1 MTDCMEITVS
11 SAEETFGIG
20 EALGRAL
27 EPGSVVALTG
37 ELGAGKTVIAKG
49 IAKGV
54 GIEEEPTSPTFV
66 IMNVYE
72 VNEKGD
78 GGERKALKRG
88 IKRLYHLDLYRISGL
103 EELEGIGYE
112 DYFFDDEAVVVVEWA
127 ERVKG
132 IFPPSAIHIEIEIPA
147 QGGGDKKRGSKEAGN
162 DVEGDSG
169 VVDNGIVGSA
179 EIGIITKRTIKIMG
193 EEDWLLSFKS
203 MVERA

>member
-1 MTDCMEITVS
+1 MEITVS
-11 SAEETFGIG
+11 SAEETFGVG

-49 IAKGV
+49 IARGL

-66 IMNVYE
+66 IINIYE
-72 VNEKGD
+72 RGGGDEKGE
-78 GGERKALKRG
+78 GGEKKALRRG
-88 IKRLYHLDLYRISGL
+88 VKRLYHFDLYRISCI

-112 DYFFDDEAVVVVEWA
+112 DYFFDDEAVAVVEWA

-132 IFPPSAIHIEIEIPA
+132 IFPPYAIRVEIEIP
-147 QGGGDKKRGSKEAGN
+147 
-162 DVEGDSG
+162 EGR
-169 VVDNGIVGSA
+169 DNGIVGSA